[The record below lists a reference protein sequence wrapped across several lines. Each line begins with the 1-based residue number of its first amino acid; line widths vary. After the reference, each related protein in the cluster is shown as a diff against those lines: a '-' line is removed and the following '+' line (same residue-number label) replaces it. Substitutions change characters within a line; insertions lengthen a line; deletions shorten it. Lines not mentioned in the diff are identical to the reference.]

1 MSFTDNSSDEQI
13 VAAVCEG
20 DAASFALLIERYQ
33 NKLFYYVL
41 KYVAETDKAE
51 DIVQESFIKI
61 YTNLRSFDQT
71 KKFSAWAYRITHNQ
85 LIDTV
90 RKQKPT
96 VSIEQNEWVN
106 NIADPSVDIV
116 EEIQG
121 KQTKKEVQS
130 AVALLPSKYKD
141 VIILHYFEGYGYEE
155 ISDILAIPTSSVGT
169 RIRRGKQKLKD
180 ILSMETHNV

>member
-61 YTNLRSFDQT
+61 YTNL
-71 KKFSAWAYRITHNQ
+71 
-85 LIDTV
+85 
-90 RKQKPT
+90 
-96 VSIEQNEWVN
+96 
-106 NIADPSVDIV
+106 
-116 EEIQG
+116 
-121 KQTKKEVQS
+121 
-130 AVALLPSKYKD
+130 
-141 VIILHYFEGYGYEE
+141 
-155 ISDILAIPTSSVGT
+155 
-169 RIRRGKQKLKD
+169 
-180 ILSMETHNV
+180 